1 MSAPG
6 AGTGDAGVVGRWLQR
21 LDAFPVTFGVLSAV
35 LLLYG
40 WAALPP
46 PLSTHVSAEVLFRLG
61 ACQADQIPSEP
72 WRLITAAFLHADVAH
87 LACNAVGILLLL
99 PRAEARF
106 GSAQAWIVF
115 LSCAVG
121 GSLVSELPR
130 LLLEQ
135 PHSTVGAS
143 GGLCGLVGALY
154 VAHRRAGEE
163 AEARTLRD
171 WAFVIAVVSFVP
183 GVNGLAHLGGV
194 ALGAGWGLA
203 LRKPT
208 HAGWT
213 ACGILLGV
221 ASLAAFAVV
230 TLS

>member
-1 MSAPG
+1 MSAP
-6 AGTGDAGVVGRWLQR
+6 AEGTGEAGLVVGWLQR

-46 PLSTHVSAEVLFRLG
+46 PLSTHLSAEVLFRLG
-61 ACQADQIPSEP
+61 ACQADQIPTAP
-72 WRLITAAFLHADVAH
+72 WRLITAAFLHADLAH
-87 LACNAVGILLLL
+87 LACNGVGILLLL
-99 PRAEARF
+99 PRAETRF
-106 GSAQAWIVF
+106 GSARAWIVF
-115 LSCAVG
+115 LSCAVC
-121 GSLVSELPR
+121 GSLVSEVPR

-163 AEARTLRD
+163 AQARTLRD
-171 WAFVIAVVSFVP
+171 WGFLIAVVSFVP

-194 ALGAGWGLA
+194 LAGAGWGFA
-203 LRKPT
+203 LGKPT

-221 ASLAAFAVV
+221 AWLAAFGLV
-230 TLS
+230 TLQ